1 MYCPRCGQQQV
12 SDEMKFCS
20 RCGLLLS
27 GLTEWM
33 SVGGLPAVRQ
43 QQEGQMTGRSPRQR
57 GIRRGKKVMF
67 FSGVLLPIF
76 LVISLIVEEPAP
88 FVFPILVFLVGLT
101 MMLYSRLFSE
111 DFPVIKGHEPQGYD
125 LRAMPGAPALPPATN
140 TPIYGAGNLSDQ
152 KVRTNEL
159 ARPASVTEHT
169 TKLLDQE

>member
-20 RCGLLLS
+20 RCGLPLS

-43 QQEGQMTGRSPRQR
+43 QETQLTTRSARQK
-57 GIRRGKKVMF
+57 GIRRAAKVVF
-67 FSGVLLPIF
+67 FSGVLFLIF
-76 LVISLIVEEPAP
+76 LMIGLITEEGA
-88 FVFPILVFLVGLT
+88 VMIFPVLTLLVGLT
-101 MMLYSRLFSE
+101 MMLYARLFS
-111 DFPVIKGHEPQGYD
+111 DPFPVIKGNKTQGYD
-125 LRAMPGAPALPPATN
+125 LRGTPVAQTLPPATN

-159 ARPASVTEHT
+159 AQPASVTEHT